1 MRMRHWKRFRISP
14 WLWGLAAIALA
25 YAAGKAYPAPP
36 IDSAIPVAL
45 FLMLFPA
52 MLEVDLAGIRAV
64 LFAPVLLVG
73 SLVLNFFVSPLLMFG
88 ILHAIPIQNETYL
101 TVGMTLYSAVPC
113 GGLVPVYTGM
123 LNGNVGLAVTI
134 TAASLLLSL
143 GIVPLWITALIGTMV
158 PVPPML
164 IFTYLAGII
173 IIPLTLALVT
183 RSIVVRRRGVQA
195 FSVLKER
202 MKVLSSC
209 GLILFLFVMSLLH
222 GDRVVNQPALV
233 LRIALVVSI
242 FMGVLV
248 ALSGVLGSAF
258 NWRSEDVVALKIS
271 TAAKNNAVAL
281 ALAYSA
287 FGADAALVNAISGPL
302 VQLPILL
309 GFIAVWR
316 SFRG

>member
-1 MRMRHWKRFRISP
+1 
-14 WLWGLAAIALA
+14 LAAIALG
-25 YAAGKAYPAPP
+25 YVTGKVYPAPP
-36 IDSAIPVAL
+36 LDAAIPVAL

-52 MLEVDLAGIRAV
+52 MLEVSLAGIRTV
-64 LFAPVLLVG
+64 FLAPVLLVG

-88 ILHAIPIQNETYL
+88 ILHAIPTQNEAYL
-101 TVGMTLYSAVPC
+101 TVGMTLYSTVPC

-183 RSIVVRRRGVQA
+183 RTIVVRRRGEQA
-195 FSVLKER
+195 FSILKER

-209 GLILFLFVMSLLH
+209 GLLLFLFVMSLLH
-222 GDRVVNQPALV
+222 GDRVVNQPVLV
-233 LRIALVVSI
+233 LRIALVVSV
-242 FMGVLV
+242 FMAVLAAASGILGKALHSRPEDIV
-248 ALSGVLGSAF
+248 AF
-258 NWRSEDVVALKIS
+258 KIS

-309 GFIAVWR
+309 GCIAVWR